1 MKEKKYESF
10 VVKGDHSLRGARD
23 GQNYLYWSKQ
33 KHTFINSH
41 EWPKQNFS
49 IQFHYNIKQ
58 TSDENEEN
66 INLEIISWPNTK
78 FSKLT
83 SWEVL

>member
-1 MKEKKYESF
+1 MQ
-10 VVKGDHSLRGARD
+10 VLWLKGITVSEVLVMAKIK
-23 GQNYLYWSKQ
+23 KQ
-33 KHTFINSH
+33 KHTSINSH

-66 INLEIISWPNTK
+66 INLVIISWSNTK

-83 SWEVL
+83 SWELL